1 VPQCAPR
8 FGDGVRAGLAWE
20 DLQDFVITDDPAFL
34 ALVPFM
40 QACALIRCHR
50 HHVAAQEIA

>member
-1 VPQCAPR
+1 
-8 FGDGVRAGLAWE
+8 VRAGLAWE

-50 HHVAAQEIA
+50 HHVAAEEIA